1 MGFNEIQFDYVRF
14 PEDAYNMSIKGNS
27 DFKNKYDEEKAE
39 AVQNFL
45 FYATDQIHKE
55 GLIYLLMSLGNVLE
69 NM

>member
-1 MGFNEIQFDYVRF
+1 MRF

-45 FYATDQIHKE
+45 FYATDQIHKV
-55 GLIYLLMSLGNVLE
+55 GAYLSVMSLGNVLE

>member
-45 FYATDQIHKE
+45 FQ
-55 GLIYLLMSLGNVLE
+55 VQ
-69 NM
+69 